1 MESHLFLLGM
11 SLKDLENPD
20 VLEEESEEDEEMY
33 IPVPFRFHDLAQR
46 DEYPLLAEEID
57 KNNKLDYNPHVRGT
71 KSAPIVGGSAESGS
85 VGQLRLHSAPHR
97 DYERKCE
104 HDSCVC

>member
-1 MESHLFLLGM
+1 M

-46 DEYPLLAEEID
+46 DEYQLLAEEID
-57 KNNKLDYNPHVRGT
+57 KNNKLDYNPHVGET
-71 KSAPIVGGSAESGS
+71 ISAQIVGGSAESGS
-85 VGQLRLHSAPHR
+85 AGQLRLHAASHC
-97 DYERKCE
+97 DYERKRE
-104 HDSCVC
+104 HHSRVC